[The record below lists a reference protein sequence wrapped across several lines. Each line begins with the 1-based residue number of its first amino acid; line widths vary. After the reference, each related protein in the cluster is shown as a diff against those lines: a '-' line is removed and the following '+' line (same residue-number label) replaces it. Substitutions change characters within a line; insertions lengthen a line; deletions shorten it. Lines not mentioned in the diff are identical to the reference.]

1 MANGMIIYASK
12 AGATKAVSEIIAKE
26 LDFDILN
33 AKELTS
39 EVFSEYDNFIFA
51 SSTYGDG
58 ALNPDWKDKLD
69 ILEDA
74 NLESKTIALVGIGN
88 QERHGEHFCGG
99 MAKFL
104 EKIKGVNVIGQ
115 TELNGYKFNNS
126 EFFKDGK
133 FFGLAV
139 DFKGD
144 ENYQKRV
151 LDWVNDIKV
160 KFKG

>member
-1 MANGMIIYASK
+1 
-12 AGATKAVSEIIAKE
+12 GA
-26 LDFDILN
+26 
-33 AKELTS
+33 
-39 EVFSEYDNFIFA
+39 
-51 SSTYGDG
+51 
-58 ALNPDWKDKLD
+58 
-69 ILEDA
+69 
-74 NLESKTIALVGIGN
+74 
-88 QERHGEHFCGG
+88 
-99 MAKFL
+99 
-104 EKIKGVNVIGQ
+104 NVIGQ